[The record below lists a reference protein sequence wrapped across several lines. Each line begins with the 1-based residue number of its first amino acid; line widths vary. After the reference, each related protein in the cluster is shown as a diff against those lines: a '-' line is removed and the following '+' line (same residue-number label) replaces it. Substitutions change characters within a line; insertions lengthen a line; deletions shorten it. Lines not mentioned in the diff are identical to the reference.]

1 MPRNFSSP
9 SNLIRRA
16 AVAAAIAGAV
26 GAAMLIYPES
36 ASGGGTLHVGDLDGA
51 ASQKPSWQ
59 AKITITIHDASDQPL
74 SGVTVGGAWGGGAAG
89 TASCKTG
96 RKGTCTVASPA
107 VARGT
112 TEVTFR
118 MMGATAAGY
127 IYEESANRDPDG
139 SSDGTTITI
148 TK

>member
-1 MPRNFSSP
+1 MARNLSTL
-9 SNLIRRA
+9 SNLTRRA
-16 AVAAAIAGAV
+16 AAVAAIAGAV
-26 GAAMLIYPES
+26 GLAMLVRPEG
-36 ASGGGTLHVGDLDGA
+36 ASGVATLHVGDLGGA
-51 ASQKPSWQ
+51 ASQKSSWQ
-59 AKITITIHDASDQPL
+59 AKVTITVHDASDQPL
-74 SGVTVGGAWGGGAAG
+74 SDVTVGGAWGGGAAG

-107 VARGT
+107 VAAGT

-127 IYEESANRDPDG
+127 TYDKNANHDPDG

>member
-1 MPRNFSSP
+1 MTRSLSTL
-9 SNLIRRA
+9 SNLIRRT
-16 AVAAAIAGAV
+16 AVVAMIAGAV
-26 GAAMLIYPES
+26 GAAILIQPGS
-36 ASGGGTLHVGDLDGA
+36 ASGGGTLHVGDLDGVA
-51 ASQKPSWQ
+51 NQKPSWQ
-59 AKITITIHDASDQPL
+59 AKITITVHDASEQPL

-89 TASCKTG
+89 TVSCKTG

-107 VARGT
+107 VAPGI

-118 MMGATAAGY
+118 VMGATAAGY
-127 IYEESANRDPDG
+127 AYDKDANHDSDG

>member
-1 MPRNFSSP
+1 MPRNFSTP

-16 AVAAAIAGAV
+16 AVVAAIAAAV

-36 ASGGGTLHVGDLDGA
+36 ASGGGTLHVGDLDGV
-51 ASQKPSWQ
+51 ASHKPSWQ
-59 AKITITIHDASDQPL
+59 AKITITIHDASDQPV

-107 VARGT
+107 VALGI

-118 MMGATAAGY
+118 VMGATAAGY
-127 IYEESANRDPDG
+127 AYDKDANHDSDG

>member
-1 MPRNFSSP
+1 MICNLSTL

-16 AVAAAIAGAV
+16 AAVAAIAGVV
-26 GAAMLIYPES
+26 GVAMLIRPEG
-36 ASGGGTLHVGDLDGA
+36 ASGVGTLHVGDLDGV
-51 ASQKPSWQ
+51 ASQKASWQ
-59 AKITITIHDASDQPL
+59 AKITITVHDASDAPI

-89 TASCKTG
+89 TATCKTG

-107 VARGT
+107 VAPAT

-118 MMGATAAGY
+118 VMGATAAGY
-127 IYEESANRDPDG
+127 TYGAGANHDPDG

-148 TK
+148 KK